1 MDNNASAKTLG
12 NNSPAQKISNGR
24 AIMILVICMAI
35 MIASGFAQFKFPPIL
50 TTMLEYYQIDM
61 GAFSIVM
68 SVFQWVCIIAM
79 VPVGLILSRISPKL
93 GGVIGAV
100 AIVVGN
106 LAGMFASTIAL
117 LVIGRIIEG
126 LGYCIL
132 QVLTQSLV
140 TNAFKDNPLKGS
152 ATGILNTGMLIGQM
166 IHYNV
171 SANILKFGGGLRGVY
186 MYIIVVVAVLAVLWA
201 ILISGKT
208 QAVSTGPQL
217 SKAEKRKHTLAV
229 YASRDMWLVAIACA
243 LIRVAVAGVGTYIPA
258 YLETARG
265 MTNAAASGI
274 TSIATAL
281 GIISLIAYGTVS
293 DILKTKRKLMIF
305 SCFSVIAVYLCLMKL
320 PVNIIIIAIIL
331 YGTLPRA
338 FTTLTFSCYP
348 EIFDDPSVI
357 PVAHSLVH
365 FCMNLV
371 SAIGTIVFG
380 YVIELMGYDALWI
393 LVMILGVLGGILWIF
408 VRKVK

>member
-1 MDNNASAKTLG
+1 METNNASVKQHT
-12 NNSPAQKISNGR
+12 PAS
-24 AIMILVICMAI
+24 AIVILVICCAI
-35 MIASGFAQFKFPPIL
+35 MVASGFAQFKFPPIL
-50 TTMLEYYQIDM
+50 TTMLEYYQIEM

-79 VPVGLILSRISPKL
+79 IPVGLFLSRVSPKL

-100 AIVVGN
+100 AIIVGN
-106 LAGMFASTIAL
+106 VAGMFATTVAL
-117 LVIGRIIEG
+117 LVVGRIIEG

-132 QVLTQSLV
+132 QVLTQSTV
-140 TNAFKDNPLKGS
+140 TTAFKDSPLKGS
-152 ATGILNTGMLIGQM
+152 ATGILNTGMLFGQM

-171 SANILKFGGGLRGVY
+171 SANILEAGGGLRGVY
-186 MYIIVVVAVLAVLWA
+186 MYIIIVVAVLAILWA
-201 ILISGKT
+201 ILISGKAQT
-208 QAVSTGPQL
+208 AAGSGAPQL

-229 YASRDMWLVAIACA
+229 YRSRDMWLVAIACA
-243 LIRVAVAGVGTYIPA
+243 LVRAAVANVGTFIPA
-258 YLETARG
+258 YLEVARG
-265 MTNAAASGI
+265 MDKAAASGI
-274 TSIATAL
+274 TSISVAL
-281 GIISLIAYGTVS
+281 GIGSLILYGVVS
-293 DILKTKRKLMIF
+293 DVMKTKCKLMIF
-305 SCFSVIAVYLCLMKL
+305 SCFSVVVVYMCLMNL
-320 PVNIIIIAIIL
+320 PLNMIIIAIIL

-348 EIFDDPSVI
+348 EIFEDQSVI

-380 YVIELMGYDALWI
+380 YVIQYMGYNALWY
-393 LVMILGVLGGILWIF
+393 LVMGLGVAAGILWIF